1 MIPAR
6 WLPASFLVLASGL
19 SHATSIPLEPHAAAG
34 FTVGLPRSWTV
45 VEDAPNGL
53 LVARQN
59 AGRDDSATVL
69 FLFKPGASN
78 RTEDQLLDSVSSQFA
93 KNLVVHTRE
102 ALPGGGHQMVADGVS
117 GAMRVRVGVIALVI
131 KGTSVVSLLSAK
143 PADFDVLGGMELV
156 TGMLASLKVRE
167 ASAAPAPSPSAQP
180 APSAGAA
187 GGKLDVPP
195 PARPLT
201 VADLA
206 GEWSN
211 DDGVITNY
219 VNYRGDYAGY
229 QSITIRDKW
238 VFDGRGGVSS
248 AFAATTAGQGGV
260 RQVNEKRT
268 GAVTLTRNS
277 ILTLVWNG
285 GVQPSYLIRGW
296 REMQG
301 MTVLLLNGPWYGQV
315 PADVIADRGRGTNLD
330 SYWVR
335 KGR

>member
-1 MIPAR
+1 MTPTR
-6 WLPASFLVLASGL
+6 WLPTSFVLFFSGL
-19 SHATSIPLEPHAAAG
+19 SLAASIPLEPHAAAS
-34 FTVGLPRSWTV
+34 FTVGMPRSWTV

-59 AGRDDSATVL
+59 AGRDDSASVL
-69 FLFKPGASN
+69 FLFKPGATN

-93 KNLVVHTRE
+93 KNLVVHMRE

-117 GAMRVRVGVIALVI
+117 GAMRMRVGVIALVI
-131 KGTSVVSLLSAK
+131 NGTSVVSLLTAK
-143 PADFDVLGGMELV
+143 PADFEGLGGMELV
-156 TGMLASLKVRE
+156 TSMLASLKVRG

-180 APSAGAA
+180 APATGAS
-187 GGKLDVPP
+187 GKLDVPP

-219 VNYRGDYAGY
+219 VNYRGDYSGY
-229 QSITIRDKW
+229 QSIAIRDKW

-248 AFAATTAGQGGV
+248 AFTATTAGQGGV
-260 RQVNEKRT
+260 RQVNEKKT
-268 GAVTLTRNS
+268 GAVTLTRNT
-277 ILTLVWNG
+277 ILTLGWNG
-285 GVQPSYLIRGW
+285 AAQPSYLIRGW

-315 PADVIADRGRGTNLD
+315 PADVIADRSRGTNLD